1 MNRPAPAIALAA
13 AFLFACASPSTT
25 PGEPPAPE
33 QPEPTADRGG
43 QTGPAGRP
51 AGAAA
56 RPGGSNQTG
65 PRPYDQVI
73 TAAAVSEDGLFKTH
87 RIGNDLYF
95 EIPSDKL
102 GVEMLLLGRPVANSA
117 QSAGGFFGGGTR
129 LIVEWNRSGNRIH
142 VREKKYDVVASE
154 DAAISRQVDNLRQ
167 GPIIGAFDIAA
178 FGPDSSAVID
188 VTALYTA
195 PNDLMGSIEG
205 LQRDRSWIEEV
216 HAFPGNVE
224 VEATQTGNV
233 RSSGPGGPGGP
244 PGPGAGGNQG
254 PRPQTQ
260 RVHWSMMELPA
271 ERMMPRLHDKRVGF
285 NNFSFHDMGRPEH
298 RSEEITY
305 IRRFRLEKA
314 NPAAAMSDPVEP
326 IVYWIDPATPDWLKP
341 WVKSGVDAWQ
351 VAFEE
356 AGFTNAIEGRFAPTK
371 EEDPTWS
378 LYDARYS
385 VIYWRPSTVPN
396 ATGGQVW
403 DPRSGEILKGE
414 VNMYHNV
421 MNLVRNWYF
430 TQVSPVDPRAQ
441 SLPMPDSLMGALVE
455 YVVTHEV
462 GHSIGFPHNMK
473 ASAMYPAD
481 SLRSA
486 TFLERMG
493 GHVATLMDYSRF
505 NYVVQPEDG
514 VPPHLLIPGIGP
526 YDRFAVRWGYSVV
539 PGATS
544 PEGERST
551 LDSWARMQDTIPWF
565 RFSTSD
571 SRNDPENL
579 TEAVGDQDAVKS
591 TKLGM
596 RNLERVATSL
606 IRVAER
612 EGEDY
617 ALLEELY
624 SNAVQQW
631 GRYMGHV
638 AALVG
643 GALTQE
649 RYGTGARFAPVS
661 RARQQEAVR
670 YLNEVAFITPA
681 IFVDAAILTR
691 IEAEGV
697 VPRIRTAQSRVLR
710 TLINAPRMSRMVEYE
725 ALAAAQGNGAYT
737 IADLMGD
744 LRQGVWGEVV
754 RGTARIDVHR
764 RNLQRAYLEAV
775 DAELNPPERPSGPQF
790 GGGGPQVPV
799 YNSDAR
805 PVLRGELRE
814 LDRLVQSAI
823 GRAGDRITRLHLED
837 VRMEIERILEGPR
850 RRG

>member
-1 MNRPAPAIALAA
+1 MNRPAPLILFAA
-13 AFLFACASPSTT
+13 ALLFACSSPSAT
-25 PGEPPAPE
+25 PGNAPAPDR
-33 QPEPTADRGG
+33 PERGPTGG
-43 QTGPAGRP
+43 DQ
-51 AGAAA
+51 AAPA
-56 RPGGSNQTG
+56 RPGGPGARPGGNQSG

-73 TAAAVSEDGLFKTH
+73 TSEAVSQDGLFKTH
-87 RIGNDLYF
+87 MIGSDLYF
-95 EIPSDKL
+95 EVPRDKL

-129 LIVEWNRSGNRIH
+129 LIVEWNRSGSRVF
-142 VREKKYDVVASE
+142 VREKKYEVVASE

-188 VTALYTA
+188 VTGLYTT
-195 PNDLMGSIEG
+195 PNDLMGNIEG

-216 HAFPGNVE
+216 YAFPRNIE

-233 RSSGPGGPGGP
+233 RSGGPGGPGGP
-244 PGPGAGGNQG
+244 PGPGGGGNQG

-260 RVHWSMMELPA
+260 RMHWSMLELPA
-271 ERMMPRLHDKRVGF
+271 EPMMPRLHDKRVGF
-285 NNFSFHDMGRPEH
+285 NNFSFYDMGRPEH
-298 RSEEITY
+298 RSEELTY

-314 NPAAAMSDPVEP
+314 DPSADMADPVEP
-326 IVYWIDPATPDWLKP
+326 IVYWIDTATPDWLKP

-351 VAFEE
+351 AAFED
-356 AGFTNAIEGRFAPTK
+356 AGFRNAIEGRFAPTK
-371 EEDPTWS
+371 EDDPSWS
-378 LYDARYS
+378 LYDARHS
-385 VIYWRPSTVPN
+385 VIYWRPATVAN

-441 SLPMPDSLMGALVE
+441 AFPLPDSLMGALVE
-455 YVVTHEV
+455 YVVTHEI

-486 TFLERMG
+486 SFLERMG

-514 VPPHLLIPGIGP
+514 VPPHLLIPGVGP
-526 YDRFAVRWGYSVV
+526 YDRFAVRWGYSII
-539 PGATS
+539 PGAKT
-544 PEGERST
+544 PEDELPT
-551 LDSWARMQDTIPWF
+551 LNAWARMQDTIPWF

-596 RNLERVATSL
+596 RNLERVTSSL

-617 ALLEELY
+617 ELLEELY

-649 RYGTGARFAPVS
+649 KYGTGARFEPVP
-661 RARQQEAVR
+661 RDRQREAVR
-670 YLNEVAFITPA
+670 YLNEVAFRTPA
-681 IFVDAAILTR
+681 VFTDPEILTR

-710 TLINAPRMSRMVEYE
+710 TLINTPRLSRMVEYE
-725 ALAAAQGNGAYT
+725 ALSAARGNGAYT

-744 LRQGVWGEVV
+744 LRQGVWTEVL
-754 RGTARIDVHR
+754 RGPARIDVHR

-790 GGGGPQVPV
+790 GGFGGPQVPT

-805 PVLRGELRE
+805 PILRGELRE
-814 LDRLVQSAI
+814 LDRLVQGAI

-850 RRG
+850 GG